1 MLANAGVPALWFGFF
16 FLTAANLLL
25 GLVEGVAIAGAYRV
39 GFRRAVVAM
48 IAANFASS
56 WAGYGCVLVPTAD
69 LTIENVHVW
78 LGTTVAA
85 LLGLTLVVELPFVR
99 WVLSPRVPAWSHAA
113 RVTLVVHAVTYP
125 LLLLCAW
132 RSSELSL
139 LTQWHVVPVA
149 QLARPGTHVVFH
161 VATDG
166 EEVRRRDLA
175 TGPEA
180 LVGTLPAEF
189 LGGDLFLQARPDGAA
204 SLHVWAHRE
213 DSATVC
219 SGLSAL
225 ATPTPSPAGWNDIP
239 SLTGDSAWRFRLT
252 EYGTFVAEAPRQRRV
267 LRLETPLAWW
277 RVHAAT
283 HVADDLVLV
292 SLADQIC
299 LVKASTAEIALVARG
314 HAATIAAVRR

>member
-1 MLANAGVPALWFGFF
+1 MMLANAGVPALWFGFF

-56 WAGYGCVLVPTAD
+56 WTGYGCVLLVPTVD
-69 LTIENVHVW
+69 LTIANVHV
-78 LGTTVAA
+78 
-85 LLGLTLVVELPFVR
+85 TLVVELPFVR
-99 WVLSPRVPAWSHAA
+99 WLLSPRVPAWSHAA
-113 RVTLVVHAVTYP
+113 RVTLLVHAVTYP

-149 QLARPGTHVVFH
+149 QLARPGTHAVFH

-175 TGPEA
+175 TGSEA

-189 LGGDLFLQARPDGAA
+189 LGGDLFLQARLDGGA

-239 SLTGDSAWRFRLT
+239 SLTGDSAWHFRLT

-314 HAATIAAVRR
+314 HGATIAAVRR